1 MTVALPALSLFPER
15 RTKWSDGSRYKRLIA
30 AAPCF
35 AGGTH
40 APAEHCLPGQPL
52 EDVMT
57 RAFDINENT
66 EENPKRPP
74 QPETGD
80 DLRKKKVGGKAFQ
93 VNENSVDNPTPAP
106 VTPKRD

>member
-1 MTVALPALSLFPER
+1 MPAEPHALSDIVFQD
-15 RTKWSDGSRYKRLIA
+15 S
-30 AAPCF
+30 
-35 AGGTH
+35 
-40 APAEHCLPGQPL
+40 PL
-52 EDVMT
+52 EDMMT
-57 RAFDINENT
+57 RAFDINDNT

-80 DLRKKKVGGKAFQ
+80 DLRKKKVEGKAFQ